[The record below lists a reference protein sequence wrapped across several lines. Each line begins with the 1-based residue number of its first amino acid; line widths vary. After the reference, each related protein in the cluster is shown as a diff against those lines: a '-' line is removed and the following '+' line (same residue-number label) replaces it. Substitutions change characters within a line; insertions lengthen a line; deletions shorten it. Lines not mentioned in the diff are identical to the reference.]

1 MTKTEAALKW
11 LEDEYGIKSEAELDK
26 ALERTKLDIGIF
38 VSPLLE
44 FGQKGNQTNDG
55 NCTVPNQP
63 PGGETPETPAADN
76 VPSEDHS
83 GLPVRNRN
91 CDPGGRGP
99 PGSGGSAGD
108 GNSGPCLLPG
118 PIHHGAGP

>member
-44 FGQKGNQTNDG
+44 FGQKGNQTTDG
-55 NCTVPNQP
+55 NCTVP
-63 PGGETPETPAADN
+63 A
-76 VPSEDHS
+76 
-83 GLPVRNRN
+83 
-91 CDPGGRGP
+91 
-99 PGSGGSAGD
+99 
-108 GNSGPCLLPG
+108 
-118 PIHHGAGP
+118 